1 MTNWFA
7 DGVPVIF
14 WWCAAAG
21 GLLVALIL
29 FWKPLKGLGR
39 LAARTGVGLAAL
51 AVFSPVGGMMGISLG
66 VNLLNG
72 VVLGLL
78 GLPGF
83 GLLLMLNWIL

>member
-7 DGVPVIF
+7 RRGACYILVVCCRRRASGGPHSF
-14 WWCAAAG
+14 LEAAERAWQAG
-21 GLLVALIL
+21 
-29 FWKPLKGLGR
+29 R
-39 LAARTGVGLAAL
+39 RTGVGLAAL